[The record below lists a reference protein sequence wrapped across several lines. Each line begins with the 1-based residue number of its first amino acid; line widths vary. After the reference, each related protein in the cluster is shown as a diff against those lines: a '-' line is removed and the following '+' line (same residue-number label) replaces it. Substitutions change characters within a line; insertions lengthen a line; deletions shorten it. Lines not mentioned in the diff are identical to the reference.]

1 MPSLP
6 PAPPSVVS
14 APAGESGIRWE
25 RAVCAICGGE
35 QSTFQLRVSHLI
47 YGREGSAS
55 IVRCDSCGHLYQ
67 SPRPT
72 RDTIAGCYPSNYGP
86 HVAASAT
93 DVDAAITPPAS
104 AAGPTGNSRS
114 KPLPPADSRAAKE
127 PWYLSR
133 FSRGVPGLRSFYYW
147 LSDRWAAPLPPPPR
161 PGARALELGCGA
173 GGYLDQ
179 LAACGWAVE
188 GLEPADSPASRCR
201 ARGLA
206 VQTGGVESADFPSG
220 VYDLVIAWMV
230 VEHLHDPGAALRQI
244 HDWLRPEGTLMISVP
259 HVASWELR
267 LWGEYHYI
275 LNEPTHLQHFSRS
288 GIERLLHE
296 HGFPIRS
303 LKFQENLYN
312 HVGGLGI
319 WLKSRFPSRS
329 WGDRLL
335 AFLDNP
341 SMWGRLG
348 LALPAK
354 LMAALGQTGRM
365 TIIADRATAPNS
377 PAASATVAQAGQAH
391 PEASKR
397 TDR

>member
-6 PAPPSVVS
+6 PAQPTVVS
-14 APAGESGIRWE
+14 APAGESVIRWE
-25 RAVCAICGGE
+25 PATCVICGGE
-35 QSTFQLRVSHLI
+35 HSTFQLRVSHLI

-55 IVRCDSCGHLYQ
+55 IVRCNGCGHLYQ

-72 RDTIAGCYPSNYGP
+72 RDTISGCYPSNYGP
-86 HVAASAT
+86 HVAAAAPDGGATHPVSAGKPT
-93 DVDAAITPPAS
+93 DDFPTAPTPSANCRPAS
-104 AAGPTGNSRS
+104 Q
-114 KPLPPADSRAAKE
+114 

-133 FSRGVPGLRSFYYW
+133 FSRSVPGLRSLYYW
-147 LSDRWAAPLPPPPR
+147 LADRWAAPLPSPPR

-188 GLEPADSPASRCR
+188 GLEPADSPAGRCR

-206 VQTGGVESADFPSG
+206 VQTGGVESADFPSAA
-220 VYDLVIAWMV
+220 YDLVVAWMV
-230 VEHLHDPGAALRQI
+230 VEHLHDPAAALRQI
-244 HDWLRPEGTLMISVP
+244 HGWLRPDGTLMISVP

-267 LWGEYHYI
+267 LWGDYHYI

-288 GIERLLHE
+288 GIERLLRDN
-296 HGFPIRS
+296 GFHIRS

-319 WLKSRFPSRS
+319 WLKSRFPKRS

-354 LMAALGQTGRM
+354 LLAALGQTGRM
-365 TIIADRATAPNS
+365 TIIADRAAAPWPPEASVTA
-377 PAASATVAQAGQAH
+377 ARAGRDKL
-391 PEASKR
+391 EASKR